1 MSTQFIKFSSVLLNT
16 AKISRIEIQPN
27 KYLIHVIDDK
37 VDGFWI
43 FTNGFLKSNQD
54 KMMEIC
60 KETYPT
66 DYQKLT
72 EWIDKI
78 QPF

>member
-1 MSTQFIKFSSVLLNT
+1 MSNQFIKFSSILVNT
-16 AKISRIEIQPN
+16 AKISHIEIQPN
-27 KYLIHVIDDK
+27 KYLIHIIDDK

-43 FTNGFLKSNQD
+43 FTSGFLKSNRD
-54 KMMEIC
+54 KTMEIC

-66 DYQKLT
+66 DYKKLT